1 MTPIHAGLI
10 ALHTSG
16 GWRGALIQG
25 PSGCG
30 KSDLALRALSEGFRL
45 VADDRVLVWRCGDQL
60 YGRAPRTLAGLLE
73 VRGQGIGRFQALD
86 FCRIGLFVTCGPPE
100 RLPEPAFS
108 DHLGL
113 TLPLLTLAP
122 LESSAPSRL
131 RRALQHLGAGTEGAY
146 QALLFS
152 GDAPRPGG
160 DPR

>member
-1 MTPIHAGLI
+1 MTPLHAGLI
-10 ALHTSG
+10 ALHTDR

-30 KSDLALRALSEGFRL
+30 KSDLALRALDEGFRL
-45 VADDRVLVWRCGDQL
+45 VADDRVLVWRSANQL
-60 YGRAPRTLAGLLE
+60 YGRAPPTLAGLLE
-73 VRGQGIGRFQALD
+73 IRGQGISRFPALD
-86 FCRIGLFVTCGPPE
+86 FCRIGLFVNCGEPE
-100 RLPEPAFS
+100 RMPEPALA

-113 TLPLLTLAP
+113 TVPVLTLAP
-122 LESSAPSRL
+122 LESSAPSKL

-146 QALLFS
+146 QALLSS